1 MKSNLAVG
9 LNWYFKPGPAH
20 LDTCEFFIRCYNNKN
35 NNNNK
40 NDNNNNN
47 NNNNDNE
54 IKQQQQQQQSGQQQY
69 QQDDDLL
76 LKYVGFIDRGQ
87 RIESRF
93 SRNPI
98 RMTGRV
104 LSIVKGEFKGSSR
117 FIMILN
123 RK

>member
-1 MKSNLAVG
+1 MGQVNLQSNLAVG

-20 LDTCEFFIRCYNNKN
+20 LDTCEFFIRCKT
-35 NNNNK
+35 NNNK
-40 NDNNNNN
+40 NI
-47 NNNNDNE
+47 NNNNDNN
-54 IKQQQQQQQSGQQQY
+54 S
-69 QQDDDLL
+69 DDLL

-104 LSIVKGEFKGSSR
+104 LSIVNSEFKGSSR

>member
-1 MKSNLAVG
+1 MLVYKFIQTKIEFTKMGQVNLQSNLAVG

-20 LDTCEFFIRCYNNKN
+20 LDTCEFFIRCN

-40 NDNNNNN
+40 NI
-47 NNNNDNE
+47 NNDNNSD
-54 IKQQQQQQQSGQQQY
+54 QQ
-69 QQDDDLL
+69 DDLL